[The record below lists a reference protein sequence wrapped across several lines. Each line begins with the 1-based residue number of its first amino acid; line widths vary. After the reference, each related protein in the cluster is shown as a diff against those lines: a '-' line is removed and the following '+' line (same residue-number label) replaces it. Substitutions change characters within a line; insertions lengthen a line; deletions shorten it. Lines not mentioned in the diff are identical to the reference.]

1 MKLTTSLV
9 IIFSLSL
16 LLALGDAV
24 AKNSKPAL
32 SVSPKVCVISEEKE
46 LCELTLNFEWQLAQ
60 DQDICLLE
68 NDEQVKCWKKTSHAN
83 LSYKAYVQVE
93 TVYSLINQQT
103 GNTLAQTKVEIQ
115 SSHLKT
121 QRRRLRSPWSFF

>member
-1 MKLTTSLV
+1 MKLTTTLV

-16 LLALGDAV
+16 LLALGEAI
-24 AKNSKPAL
+24 AKSSNPTL
-32 SVSPKVCVISEEKE
+32 SVSPKVCVISEEKQV
-46 LCELTLNFEWQLAQ
+46 CELTLNFEWKLAQ
-60 DQDICLLE
+60 EQNICLLE
-68 NDEQVKCWKKTSHAN
+68 NDEQVKCWQKTSQAK

-103 GNTLAQTKVEIQ
+103 GNKLAQTKVEIQ

>member
-1 MKLTTSLV
+1 MKLNTSIV

-16 LLALGDAV
+16 LLTLEDAV
-24 AKNSKPAL
+24 AKNSSSML
-32 SVSPKVCVISEEKE
+32 NVSPKICVMGQEKQV
-46 LCELTLNFEWQLAQ
+46 CELTLNFEWKLTQQ
-60 DQDICLLE
+60 QDICLLE
-68 NDEQVKCWKKTSHAN
+68 NDKQVQCWQKTSQAK

-93 TVYSLINQQT
+93 TLYSLVNPKT
-103 GNTLAQTKVEIQ
+103 GNKLAQTKVEVQ

>member
-1 MKLTTSLV
+1 MKLTTSFV

-16 LLALGDAV
+16 LLALGNAV
-24 AKNSKPAL
+24 AKNSQPTL

-46 LCELTLNFEWQLAQ
+46 LCELTLNFEWKLAKK
-60 DQDICLLE
+60 QDICLFE
-68 NDEQVKCWKKTSHAN
+68 NDEQVQCWQKTSQAKV
-83 LSYKAYVQVE
+83 SYKAYVQVE

-103 GNTLAQTKVEIQ
+103 GNKLAQTKVEIQ